1 MEVVGEKFA
10 NHKSGWLELGSEGR
24 GCQEVYLPSDVTS
37 RLTNRCTKIL
47 GFK

>member
-10 NHKSGWLELGSEGR
+10 NHKSGWLERGR

-47 GFK
+47 GFKLA